1 MFFVGIMAEN
11 REFEII
17 KTEAE
22 KRITNTKLN
31 LIQIKSHNI
40 ENMQNIKFDSI
51 IIHQELSK
59 LREKLYYLEKIMHSA
74 QYVILNMDLN
84 ENMDILEGKKGMV
97 ITYGLNQKSTVSV
110 SSITEDIILIALQRN
125 VYNRKNKMIEVGEKK
140 VAVQDGNKKIYEEL
154 ILFILDIIY
163 GKKDIFE

>member
-11 REFEII
+11 REFDII

-22 KRITNTKLN
+22 KRISNTKLN

-110 SSITEDIILIALQRN
+110 SSITEDMILIALQRN
-125 VYNRKNKMIEVGEKK
+125 VYNCKNKMIEVGEKK

>member
-17 KTEAE
+17 KAEVE
-22 KRITNTKLN
+22 KRITNSKLN
-31 LIQIKSHNI
+31 LIRIKSHNI

-59 LREKLYYLEKIMHSA
+59 LKEKLYYLEKILHSA

-97 ITYGLNQKSTVSV
+97 ITYGLNQKSTVTV
-110 SSITEDIILIALQRN
+110 SSITEDMILIALQRN

-140 VAVQDGNKKIYEEL
+140 VAVQDGNKKVYEEL
-154 ILFILDIIY
+154 IVFILDIIY